1 MHFCKANIEET
12 VLPPAPPPLPA
23 DLGQFKKL
31 TRVVDNDGVG
41 TMAPY
46 MALKKAQREQ
56 EAAQEAAR
64 VLGDAEEDVN
74 THDGTIETTPGLI

>member
-1 MHFCKANIEET
+1 
-12 VLPPAPPPLPA
+12 
-23 DLGQFKKL
+23 
-31 TRVVDNDGVG
+31 
-41 TMAPY
+41 MAAY

-74 THDGTIETTPGLI
+74 THDGTIETTPGII